1 METHGW
7 YTTESN
13 EFSLPRTISTSSGS
27 SGIPT
32 ENIRKA
38 SNTRPGAAATNYSMP
53 MTVTYSYLHFP
64 MVISQTFSWS
74 PGRVG
79 FLQSTKIFWTFR
91 NTTLRDGFFNDSTGN
106 PRGNQTRAIESASF
120 STIIQ
125 CGCKWLQHIATLV
138 QCWATSQATQQGT
151 Q

>member
-1 METHGW
+1 MVDTL
-7 YTTESN
+7 ESK
-13 EFSLPRTISTSSGS
+13 EFPLPRTISTSSGS
-27 SGIPT
+27 CGIPT

-38 SNTRPGAAATNYSMP
+38 SNTQPGAAATNYSMP
-53 MTVTYSYLHFP
+53 MTVTYSTFSHGHFP
-64 MVISQTFSWS
+64 DIQLVTWS
-74 PGRVG
+74 GRIFAINED
-79 FLQSTKIFWTFR
+79 FLDFPQHGSI
-91 NTTLRDGFFNDSTGN
+91 LRDGFFKDLTSN
-106 PRGNQTRAIESASF
+106 PRGNQRRAIESASF